1 MKWNYYVYT
10 RSTWSSPLNEGLGGQ
25 MPVDVSGVVETSG
38 LRVGGGGGSLPREPD
53 LNLKGTVVVWTKIFH
68 LRTH

>member
-1 MKWNYYVYT
+1 
-10 RSTWSSPLNEGLGGQ
+10 